1 MENVHYPAVSSCNET
16 TLNYSYKRADV
27 FDLRNSAGGHVNDEP
42 DRLSTKLQK
51 AMQEEEVQPLPEPLP
66 EPLPISPW
74 LASALLQ
81 KALRRGVF
89 EFAVRAAST
98 LLAVEPARLW
108 RRLAGIAVEDVGI
121 GDLAAVELLAASLSN
136 KTRRDLGGDRRVA
149 GFILNRLSTARK
161 CRSSDDLLLSA
172 DRHPSYA
179 KHRLDLAYKPL
190 NELLNTAVSHDDIIV
205 RAIAVT
211 FIVRGNRV
219 AGQIA
224 PQRRNTHALFEAFA
238 ASGVPVRTIEITRLC
253 FSRTGE
259 LLPPLLCLLRPH
271 LPACGASSDD
281 LLPPEIVIRGVPGW
295 ALDMFSRDGRAAMSL
310 FLGSDSESARWVRAE
325 VPKAQR
331 LDVFGHLL
339 FRVEG
344 GLCLNRLSWPLA
356 EKLRRMVD
364 LECHAPFLRNAGE
377 FLSVLRND
385 IPILNDMRL
394 KSWKS

>member
-1 MENVHYPAVSSCNET
+1 MQDGSDQLP
-16 TLNYSYKRADV
+16 
-27 FDLRNSAGGHVNDEP
+27 
-42 DRLSTKLQK
+42 TKLFE
-51 AMQEEEVQPLPEPLP
+51 AMQAIEIPPLPEPLS
-66 EPLPISPW
+66 ISPW

-81 KALRRGVF
+81 KAVRRGAF
-89 EFAVRAAST
+89 EFAAQAAST

-108 RRLAGIAVEDVGI
+108 RRLAGIAVEDIGI
-121 GDLAAVELLAASLSN
+121 GDLAAVELVAASLSN
-136 KTRRDLGGDRRVA
+136 KVRRDLGGDRRVA
-149 GFILNRLSTARK
+149 AFIIKRLSTARK
-161 CRSSDDLLLSA
+161 CRATDDLLLAA

-179 KHRLDLAYKPL
+179 KARLDLAYAPL
-190 NELLNTAVSHDDIIV
+190 NELLKTAVSHDDIIF
-205 RAIAVT
+205 RAIAIT
-211 FIVRGNRV
+211 FIVRGNRGL
-219 AGQIA
+219 GQMA
-224 PQRRNTHALFEAFA
+224 PKRQNTAALIKSFG
-238 ASGVPVRTIEITRLC
+238 ASGVPARTLECARLC

-271 LPACGASSDD
+271 LPACGASSNDT
-281 LLPPEIVIRGVPGW
+281 LPPEIDIRGVPGW

-310 FLGSDSESARWVRAE
+310 FLGSDSESARWVRGE

-356 EKLRRMVD
+356 EKLRNMVD

-377 FLSVLRND
+377 FLSVLRNEL
-385 IPILNDMRL
+385 PLLNEARL

>member
-1 MENVHYPAVSSCNET
+1 M
-16 TLNYSYKRADV
+16 
-27 FDLRNSAGGHVNDEP
+27 NDEP

-51 AMQEEEVQPLPEPLP
+51 AMQVEEVQPLP

-81 KALRRGVF
+81 KALRRGAY
-89 EFAVRAAST
+89 EFTAKAAST
-98 LLAVEPARLW
+98 LLAVEPTRLW
-108 RRLAGIAVEDVGI
+108 RRLAGIVVKDVGI
-121 GDLAAVELLAASLSN
+121 GDLAAVELVAASLSS
-136 KTRRDLGGDRRVA
+136 KVRRDLGGDRRVA
-149 GFILNRLSTARK
+149 AFILKRLSTARK
-161 CRSSDDLLLSA
+161 CRATDDLLLAA

-179 KHRLDLAYKPL
+179 KARLDLAYAPL
-190 NELLNTAVSHDDIIV
+190 NELLKTAVSHDDIIL
-205 RAIAVT
+205 RTIAIT

-219 AGQIA
+219 PGQMA
-224 PQRRNTHALFEAFA
+224 PKRQNTAVLIESFEV
-238 ASGVPVRTIEITRLC
+238 SGVPARTIECARLC

-259 LLPPLLCLLRPH
+259 LLPPLLCLLRPR

-281 LLPPEIVIRGVPGW
+281 VLPPEIVIRGVPGW

-310 FLGSDSESARWVRAE
+310 FLGSESESARWISSE
-325 VPKAQR
+325 VTKAQR

-356 EKLRRMVD
+356 EQLRHMVD
-364 LECHAPFLRNAGE
+364 RECHAPFLRDAGE
-377 FLSVLRND
+377 FLSVLCND

-394 KSWKS
+394 KSWKF

>member
-1 MENVHYPAVSSCNET
+1 MHDGS
-16 TLNYSYKRADV
+16 DQ
-27 FDLRNSAGGHVNDEP
+27 
-42 DRLSTKLQK
+42 LSPILFK
-51 AMQEEEVQPLPEPLP
+51 AMQAVEIPPLP

-81 KALRRGVF
+81 KALRRGAY
-89 EFAVRAAST
+89 EFAARAAST
-98 LLAVEPARLW
+98 LLAVESARLW
-108 RRLAGIAVEDVGI
+108 RRLAGIVIEDFGI
-121 GDLAAVELLAASLSN
+121 GDLAAVELVAASLSS
-136 KTRRDLGGDRRVA
+136 KARRDLGGDRRMSA
-149 GFILNRLSTARK
+149 FILKRLSTARK
-161 CRSSDDLLLSA
+161 CRASDDLLLAA

-179 KHRLDLAYKPL
+179 KARLDLAYAPL

-219 AGQIA
+219 AGQLA
-224 PQRRNTHALFEAFA
+224 PKRQNTAALFEAFVA
-238 ASGVPVRTIEITRLC
+238 LGVPVRTIESARLC

-259 LLPPLLCLLRPH
+259 LLPPLLCLLRPY
-271 LPACGASSDD
+271 LPACGASLDD
-281 LLPPEIVIRGVPGW
+281 TLSPEIVIRGVPGW

-310 FLGSDSESARWVRAE
+310 FLGGGSESARWVRTE
-325 VPKAQR
+325 LPKAQR

-356 EKLRRMVD
+356 EQLRRTVD
-364 LECHAPFLRNAGE
+364 LECHTPFLRDAGE
-377 FLSVLRND
+377 FLGVLRND
-385 IPILNDMRL
+385 IPILNEARL